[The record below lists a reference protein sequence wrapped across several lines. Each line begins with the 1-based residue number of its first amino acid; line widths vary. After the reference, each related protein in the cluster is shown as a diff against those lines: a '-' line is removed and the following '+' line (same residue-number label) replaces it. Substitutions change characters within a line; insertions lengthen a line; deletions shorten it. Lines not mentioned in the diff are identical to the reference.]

1 MINWPTILAHTSD
14 LSPICKLHPAQTF
27 YWNTAC
33 LTQSSFLVYAEK
45 LSNQVNPHT
54 IWVLSTCG
62 GCLLGKS
69 TQHSFK
75 TDSPICCSKPFAPM
89 HMDLAGLICTNSIQ
103 GSFYHYIIVDDHLH
117 FKWVFFL
124 QTKDQAFDK
133 FKTFHAFILT
143 QIWYHTQSY
152 TFWLE
157 GGGKFMSTEFKRF
170 MESNGIEHQLTAP
183 HTPQQNRVAE
193 RTNCTIAGVAT
204 ALLQLARMPN
214 RFWESTISTAVHVR
228 NHTPSH
234 INNYVCLS
242 TWKTFQPGPW
252 SFIPT
257 CLWMPCIL
265 PYHKNSNQIQSHFWT
280 LDFCRL
286 WRFPKAY
293 KLWDPKGQKFVITI
307 DIIFE
312 ETTFPLCTET
322 ARPVQSIPLWEF
334 PPKPAEYVD
343 VTLPESDDEDNNI
356 PLTIPSAQP
365 SVQTDAPPQ
374 QQMTNL
380 LDQTPVS
387 PVQELWRLTWLTWD
401 IHSADPT
408 NVNPDHEWLQQGS
421 TPWVPGI
428 WTNMTKAF
436 LAATNVTSAED
447 PSTYEHAMC
456 TAEAH
461 LWQKAMTKEITALHD
476 NGTWVLVDLP
486 PGRKTVK
493 NWWVY
498 ITKPDTSG
506 KDSDQAHLVATG
518 FTQEAV
524 VDYEETFTPVAW
536 LDSVGHICI
545 HIYAKRSIQIYILIF
560 SFIFLSEV
568 VCFTICLY
576 IQIFV
581 YFSEFFSFY
590 RSYKNCVNTWH
601 GTSNLLP
608 LRHHVPAHHAESKSK
623 GRLWHHKQLQGIY
636 GWNHYTNS
644 LSPQCLTIHWGV
656 LFFRIPLLI

>member
-1 MINWPTILAHTSD
+1 MLDSVIFPGLCWKTQQSGQPTHHMGPFNMWRMPTRQIYTTL
-14 LSPICKLHPAQTF
+14 LQ
-27 YWNTAC
+27 NR
-33 LTQSSFLVYAEK
+33 LT
-45 LSNQVNPHT
+45 N
-54 IWVLSTCG
+54 
-62 GCLLGKS
+62 LL
-69 TQHSFK
+69 
-75 TDSPICCSKPFAPM
+75 
-89 HMDLAGLICTNSIQ
+89 
-103 GSFYHYIIVDDHLH
+103 
-117 FKWVFFL
+117 
-124 QTKDQAFDK
+124 
-133 FKTFHAFILT
+133 FKTFCTHAHGSSRADVHQIYTGEFLPLYHCWWSFAFQVGVLPSNKSSGFWEIQNLPCIHTHTNLVPHPKLYIL
-143 QIWYHTQSY
+143 IG
-152 TFWLE
+152 

-183 HTPQQNRVAE
+183 HTPQQNGVAE

-265 PYHKNSNQIQSHFWT
+265 PYHRNSNQIQSHFWT

-408 NVNPDHEWLQQGS
+408 NVNPDHEWLQQGL

-428 WTNMTKAF
+428 WTNMTEAF

-461 LWQKAMTKEITALHD
+461 LWQKAMTKEITTLHD

-536 LDSVGHICI
+536 LDSVGHTYMHTHICKKVNPN
-545 HIYAKRSIQIYILIF
+545 IYFNIF
-560 SFIFLSEV
+560 F
-568 VCFTICLY
+568 
-576 IQIFV
+576 
-581 YFSEFFSFY
+581 YFSIGSCLFY
-590 RSYKNCVNTWH
+590 Y
-601 GTSNLLP
+601 LL
-608 LRHHVPAHHAESKSK
+608 
-623 GRLWHHKQLQGIY
+623 
-636 GWNHYTNS
+636 
-644 LSPQCLTIHWGV
+644 IHPNFCI
-656 LFFRIPLLI
+656 FFRIFLLLLFL